1 MSDRKERAEHQFV
14 VDAIRDSLAPVT
26 TRLEIPG
33 EPGILSLRNVMHLL
47 TPIRVRLKEP
57 IPPLTLAALLHPTP
71 AVGVTAKREARE
83 VIVDRA
89 ECAVNP
95 EDLDWFERE
104 KFEATMEEN
113 HRLFRRLEVFRL
125 QAALD
130 SEPVSVKCTPKE
142 RSEAL
147 RLALALLEGKLPAE
161 SAVERFLSE

>member
-1 MSDRKERAEHQFV
+1 MISAEEQ
-14 VDAIRDSLAPVT
+14 IR
-26 TRLEIPG
+26 
-33 EPGILSLRNVMHLL
+33 
-47 TPIRVRLKEP
+47 RVLVFSH
-57 IPPLTLAALLHPTP
+57 ALW
-71 AVGVTAKREARE
+71 EARE